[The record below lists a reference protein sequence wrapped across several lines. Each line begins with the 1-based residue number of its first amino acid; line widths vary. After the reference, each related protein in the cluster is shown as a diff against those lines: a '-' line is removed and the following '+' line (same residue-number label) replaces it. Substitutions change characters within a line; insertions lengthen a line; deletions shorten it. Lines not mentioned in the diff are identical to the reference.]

1 MRKFLFSTAI
11 AAFCAIGSA
20 AAQAEPLKVAVIE
33 AFSGP
38 NAQTAV
44 PFVEGVRYAI
54 AKLNRE
60 GGFNGEPIAVTE
72 YDSLNQTAG
81 AAEKLKAAI
90 ADGARIIIQST
101 NSAITAQISEDV
113 RKYNLRNKGKE
124 ILFMMEGSEAA
135 EFTGEKCQFWAFKT
149 ASNPF
154 IRIKALVSA
163 MKDTGKLG
171 SKIYSINQNYS
182 YGVDHEKA
190 QALYVKEAGAQIV
203 GSTLHDTAKIQDFSP
218 YVAQIKSSGADTILS
233 GNWGNDIILF
243 MRALGD
249 AGLKVNVGN
258 TSLDTTGAL
267 SAMGSSALGA
277 VLVKLYNLEA
287 GGKAGEAFAEDFKA
301 VIGHYPYNEEP
312 TAAFGTLLLGEAL
325 KKVSKPG
332 GKVDILAVALAL
344 EDASYESPAG
354 RWSFRKEDHQLLLP
368 VTVSEVS
375 KEARYKVDGTEM
387 GFKLLKVVSPQDS
400 AVPVDPKCKMDRP
413 S

>member
-1 MRKFLFSTAI
+1 MRKYLRSVAI
-11 AAFCAIGSA
+11 AALCAFGSA
-20 AAQAEPLKVAVIE
+20 AAHAEPLKIAVIE

-38 NAQTAV
+38 NAQTAI

-54 AKLNRE
+54 AKLNQQ
-60 GGFNGEPIAVTE
+60 GGFNGEPIVVTE

-81 AAEKLKAAI
+81 AAEKLRAAI

-101 NSAITAQISEDV
+101 NSAITAQISEDI
-113 RKYNLRNKGKE
+113 RKYNLRNRGKE

-135 EFTGEKCQFWAFKT
+135 EFTGDKCHFWAFKV

-154 IRIKALVSA
+154 IRIRALVSA
-163 MKDTGKLG
+163 MQGTGRLG
-171 SKIYSINQNYS
+171 SRVYSINQNYS
-182 YGVDHEKA
+182 YGVDHERA
-190 QALYVKEAGAQIV
+190 QALNVRAAGAQIV
-203 GSTLHDTAKIQDFSP
+203 GSTLHDTARIQDFSP
-218 YVAQIKSSGADTILS
+218 YVAQIKASGADTILS

-267 SAMGSSALGA
+267 SAMGPSALGA

-287 GGKAGEAFAEDFKA
+287 GGRAGEAFAEDFKA

-312 TAAFGTLLLGEAL
+312 TTAFGTLLLGEAL
-325 KKVSKPG
+325 KKVSTPG
-332 GKVDILAVALAL
+332 GNVDMRAIALAL
-344 EDASYESPAG
+344 ENASYESPAG
-354 RWSFRKEDHQLLLP
+354 RWSFRREDHQVLLP

-375 KEARYKVDGTEM
+375 REARYKVDGTDM
-387 GFKLLKVVSPQDS
+387 GFRLLKVVSPEDS
-400 AVPVDPKCKMDRP
+400 AVPVDPRCRMERP